1 MDKIEIKITRNC
13 DESGNGGE
21 VVDHA
26 VATLGSMPGGPPIVD
41 AIVAAFAEAYGVHQV
56 EIDGEMQ
63 PVSGYRNVAY
73 RMRQHMTEVVS
84 AYAQRQAQQA
94 ATAQAQA
101 AVNQA
106 LGSVTILDGES

>member
-13 DESGNGGE
+13 DAEGNGGE

-26 VATLGSMPGGPPIVD
+26 AAILGEMSSGVPIVD
-41 AIVAAFAEAYGVHQV
+41 AIVAAFADAYGMH
-56 EIDGEMQ
+56 EIDEK
-63 PVSGYRNVAY
+63 PVSGYRNVAF
-73 RMRQHMTEVVS
+73 RMRQHMTDVVS

-94 ATAQAQA
+94 AQAQAQT

-106 LGSVTILDGES
+106 LGSVTILDGK